1 MVPEDDANACDLQ
14 FEIGTVA
21 LTEVLP
27 GLRNHPFLRDR
38 LLISFALAQDNA
50 FVIGPVRKK
59 TPSWTAVFMLLKTI
73 FLPRQARDRQG
84 RGNDIEKR
92 DRFFAGLCACARRV
106 GALGRANGS
115 LCYSSA
121 VFARCEKRRF
131 SLLLSPFYAKHDHCC
146 QDRLGKNIRER
157 RR

>member
-1 MVPEDDANACDLQ
+1 MVPEDDANACDLP

-92 DRFFAGLCACARRV
+92 DRFSQV
-106 GALGRANGS
+106 SVPVPDVWGR
-115 LCYSSA
+115 SA
-121 VFARCEKRRF
+121 VPMGRSVTLAQFLRGAKNA
-131 SLLLSPFYAKHDHCC
+131 SPFF
-146 QDRLGKNIRER
+146 
-157 RR
+157 

>member
-1 MVPEDDANACDLQ
+1 MVPEDDANACDLP

-73 FLPRQARDRQG
+73 FLPRQARDRRGGGMILRKGTVFSQVSVPVPDVWG
-84 RGNDIEKR
+84 R
-92 DRFFAGLCACARRV
+92 
-106 GALGRANGS
+106 
-115 LCYSSA
+115 SA
-121 VFARCEKRRF
+121 VPMGRSVTLAQFVRGAKNA
-131 SLLLSPFYAKHDHCC
+131 SPFF
-146 QDRLGKNIRER
+146 
-157 RR
+157 